1 MPKLVPGYRDEV
13 KERILDVAWEVLLDK
28 GVQESTMD
36 DFAKALN
43 CSKGAIYN
51 YFRNKEELL
60 EETIR
65 AGRLQFQEQ
74 INKRFSDGDFFKN
87 AEEYFDN
94 EIVNSAGRMERT
106 LGMYLEG
113 TRNEK
118 VKEAMK
124 SKYDSAVESLVELL
138 NRLSDSGRV
147 KLRTDVTTVARSI
160 YTLRTG
166 VVMSLISGAPLKDA
180 KTIWIGGLRAIISEP
195 Q

>member
-13 KERILDVAWEVLLDK
+13 KERILDVAWEVLLEK

-74 INKRFSDGDFFKN
+74 INKRFSTGDFFRN

-118 VKEAMK
+118 VREAMK
-124 SKYDSAVESLVELL
+124 SKYDAAVESLVELL
-138 NRLSDSGRV
+138 KRLSEQGMI
-147 KLRTDVTTVARSI
+147 KLRTDVATAARSI

-166 VVMSLISGAPLKDA
+166 VVMSLISGAPREDA
-180 KTIWIGGLRAIISEP
+180 RTIWLGGLRSIISKP